1 MNTEKM
7 NRFLKAHEQ
16 HYDTALREVR
26 SGQKR
31 TCWMWFMFPQVIG
44 LGFSKESIYYAIES
58 YEQAEAYLENETLRD
73 HYVAICEA
81 ICVLETDDIEEIFP
95 YPDNLKL
102 HSSLTLFLDI
112 DPDMDAPKEVLDR
125 FFYGKK
131 DKKTLAILE
140 EWMGF

>member
-44 LGFSKESIYYAIES
+44 LGFSEESIYYAIED

-81 ICVLETDDIEEIFP
+81 ICALETDDIEEIFP
-95 YPDNLKL
+95 YPDNLQVNVA
-102 HSSLTLFLDI
+102 T
-112 DPDMDAPKEVLDR
+112 
-125 FFYGKK
+125 
-131 DKKTLAILE
+131 
-140 EWMGF
+140 